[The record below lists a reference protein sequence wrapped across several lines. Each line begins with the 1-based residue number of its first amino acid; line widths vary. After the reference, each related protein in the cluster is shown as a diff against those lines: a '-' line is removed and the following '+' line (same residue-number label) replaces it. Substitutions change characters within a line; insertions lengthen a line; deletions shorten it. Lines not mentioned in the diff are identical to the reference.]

1 MSGKYEIEIMGR
13 GEEMVYR
20 DGDIELLLERTYC
33 DGHRLFCD
41 STSGVRSG
49 LVLPFGKRRQIIENL
64 CDFFD
69 TKNKPSIFV
78 VDEADKDRHA
88 LEQLFKDLVS
98 QGNKLSVEYD
108 SAAKREKARDDMYIG
123 VLKAGKKI
131 SINGVE
137 ISSVEDYW
145 RWKQDA

>member
-1 MSGKYEIEIMGR
+1 MTAKYEIEIIGR
-13 GEEMVYR
+13 GEEMLYR

-33 DGHRLFCD
+33 DGHRLFFD
-41 STSGVRSG
+41 STSGVRG
-49 LVLPFGKRRQIIENL
+49 GPVLPFIQRRRIIENL

-69 TKNKPSIFV
+69 TKNKPTIFV
-78 VDEADKDRHA
+78 LDEADKDRKA

-98 QGNKLSVEYD
+98 LGNSFLWNSTAPLN
-108 SAAKREKARDDMYIG
+108 SEKAIDDMYIG

-131 SINGVE
+131 SIHGVE

>member
-1 MSGKYEIEIMGR
+1 MTGKYEIEIMGR
-13 GEEMVYR
+13 GEEMLYR

-41 STSGVRSG
+41 STSGVRG
-49 LVLPFGKRRQIIENL
+49 GPVLPFIQRRRIIENL

-69 TKNKPSIFV
+69 TKNKPTIFV
-78 VDEADKDRHA
+78 LDEADKDRQA
-88 LEQLFKDLVS
+88 LEQLFKDLAS
-98 QGNKLSVEYD
+98 LGNKLSVEYD

-131 SINGVE
+131 SIHGVE

>member
-1 MSGKYEIEIMGR
+1 MTGKYEIEIMGR
-13 GEEMVYR
+13 GEEMLYR

-41 STSGVRSG
+41 STSGVRGG

-108 SAAKREKARDDMYIG
+108 SAAKQEKARDDMYIG

-137 ISSVEDYW
+137 IRSVEDYW

>member
-33 DGHRLFCD
+33 DGNRLYCD
-41 STSGVRSG
+41 STSGVRG
-49 LVLPFGKRRQIIENL
+49 GPVLPFIQRRQIIENL

-69 TKNKPSIFV
+69 TKNKPTIFV
-78 VDEADKDRHA
+78 LDEADKDRQA

-98 QGNKLSVEYD
+98 IGNKLSVEYD

-131 SINGVE
+131 SIHGVE

>member
-1 MSGKYEIEIMGR
+1 MTGKYEIEIMGR
-13 GEEMVYR
+13 GEEMLYR

-41 STSGVRSG
+41 STSGVRGG

-137 ISSVEDYW
+137 IRSVEDYW